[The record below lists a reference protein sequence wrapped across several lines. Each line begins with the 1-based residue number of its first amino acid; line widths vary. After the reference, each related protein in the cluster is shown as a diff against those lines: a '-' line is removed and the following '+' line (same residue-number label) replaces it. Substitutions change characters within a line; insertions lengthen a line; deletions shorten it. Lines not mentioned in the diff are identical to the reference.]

1 MKMTQD
7 TKRPPQPRQLI
18 NQAAKLLAEGNA
30 QMAIPLLERAYEIDT
45 QSVPALINLGAAYT
59 LAGRHREAIPLLE
72 TARDL
77 EPQNPMVWVNLGAAY
92 LGNPVLASDKQQL
105 RAISAFETALE
116 LDPASPNVHYNLG
129 LIYVDRAEP
138 DLAMAAFCRAA
149 DVDPADSDARQWLRR
164 LRADEE
170 GADEHES

>member
-1 MKMTQD
+1 
-7 TKRPPQPRQLI
+7 
-18 NQAAKLLAEGNA
+18 
-30 QMAIPLLERAYEIDT
+30 MAIPLLERATEIDA

-59 LAGRHREAIPLLE
+59 LTGRHREAVPLLE

-77 EPQNPMVWVNLGAAY
+77 EPLNPMVWVNLGASY

-105 RAISAFETALE
+105 RAIGAFQTALE

-138 DLAMAAFCRAA
+138 DLAMAAFRQAA
-149 DVDPADSDARQWLRR
+149 DADPADRDARRWLRK
-164 LRADEE
+164 LQSGEE
-170 GADEHES
+170 GAAEHDS